1 VIATRWNDATRKQL
15 AAGRTVVLLL
25 DPLQTAHTV
34 PTTFTTS
41 FWANSWFPDRH
52 ETMGVLCLPSH
63 PSLKD
68 FPTATHADWQWWDL
82 MRGSR
87 AFVLSGAPAGLNP
100 VVQVI
105 DDAARS
111 YPLGAVFEARVG
123 RGKLLATSFD
133 LIHSL
138 DTRLAARQFRFSLLR
153 YAASRDFDPRTELQ
167 VTYLD
172 ELFSGK
178 D

>member
-1 VIATRWNDATRKQL
+1 MRWDDATRKQL

-25 DPLQTAHTV
+25 DPQQTAHTV
-34 PTTFTTS
+34 PTTFTTA
-41 FWANSWFPDRH
+41 FWANAWFPDRH
-52 ETMGVLCLPSH
+52 ETMGILCQPSH
-63 PSLKD
+63 AALKD

-87 AFVLSGAPAGLNP
+87 AFVLTGATAGLKP
-100 VVQVI
+100 AVQVI

-133 LIHSL
+133 LINSL
-138 DTRLAARQFRFSLLR
+138 DTRLAARQLRSSLLR
-153 YAASRDFDPRTELQ
+153 YAASRDFDPRAELQ
-167 VTYLD
+167 VKYLD
-172 ELFSGK
+172 
-178 D
+178 